1 MRTVPGL
8 CPGRRTP
15 ASALTSVVAVAAMGV
30 GLVVLPVAPAAARS
44 GAPIVFHVSPTG
56 SDKAKG
62 SVASGVVYTGTGW
75 DWKNSS
81 RGGAGGWADDVHAMQ
96 AAGDSFELAFN
107 GTAIDLITQVNTD
120 EGEVELFL
128 DGRSVGTVDNYNA
141 TRVHQKTVFSRT
153 GLTPGIHTLKGV
165 MKTGDYMIVD
175 SFRIH

>member
-15 ASALTSVVAVAAMGV
+15 VSALTSVVAVAAMGV

-56 SDKAKG
+56 SN
-62 SVASGVVYTGTGW
+62 SFWLVY
-75 DWKNSS
+75 N
-81 RGGAGGWADDVHAMQ
+81 Q
-96 AAGDSFELAFN
+96 AAP
-107 GTAIDLITQVNTD
+107 GTDV
-120 EGEVELFL
+120 
-128 DGRSVGTVDNYNA
+128 DGRSVGTIDNYNA
-141 TRVHQKTVFSRT
+141 TRVHQKTVFRRT

>member
-1 MRTVPGL
+1 M
-8 CPGRRTP
+8 
-15 ASALTSVVAVAAMGV
+15 
-30 GLVVLPVAPAAARS
+30 
-44 GAPIVFHVSPTG
+44 
-56 SDKAKG
+56 
-62 SVASGVVYTGTGW
+62 
-75 DWKNSS
+75 
-81 RGGAGGWADDVHAMQ
+81 HATQ

-128 DGRSVGTVDNYNA
+128 DGRSVGTIDNYNA
-141 TRVHQKTVFSRT
+141 TRVHQKTVFRRT